1 MTETYKCGAQYRHV
15 LGVSMAR
22 LEVDPICLI
31 HYPQAMERLSRRE
44 LRDSVELTEILA
56 SRRGS
61 RQPSPLFPG
70 KRGYRL
76 LR

>member
-1 MTETYKCGAQYRHV
+1 M
-15 LGVSMAR
+15 
-22 LEVDPICLI
+22 CLI